1 MTVDGHNLCQTPT
14 TYRLLRLEY
23 LLGLL
28 VATGFFLA
36 HLDEVRWWVA
46 VALFAYVDVI
56 GYLPGAIA
64 YHRSPDRRVS
74 RVYYVLYNTMHSLGV
89 QGAVLGAWILVSG
102 WEWALLVLPIHL
114 FGDRALFGNFAKSFT
129 VSFEPMPHP
138 SVQTALRDFATVPWH
153 EAHEAH
159 KAHEKHEAATR

>member
-28 VATGFFLA
+28 VAAGFFLA
-36 HLDEVRWWVA
+36 HLAEVRWWVA
-46 VALFAYVDVI
+46 VVLFVYVDVI
-56 GYLPGAIA
+56 GYLPGALA
-64 YHRSPDRRVS
+64 YHRSPDQQVS
-74 RVYYVLYNTMHSLGV
+74 RVYYVLYNTMHSLSV
-89 QGAVLGAWILVSG
+89 QGTVLGAWVLAHG

-129 VSFEPMPHP
+129 VSFEPVPHP
-138 SVQTALRDFATVPWH
+138 AVQGPLRDFATVPWH
-153 EAHEAH
+153 EAAV
-159 KAHEKHEAATR
+159 R